1 MDGKKHLVV
10 PVVMMVEGVHS
21 GSLGPM
27 LHTAEELAKWT
38 EAWNGIPVTISHPTA
53 EGINVSANS
62 PEVLDSSSVGRIFN
76 TYYKDG
82 LRAEAWIDYEKI
94 SAKSEDALTSIEK
107 MAPLEISVGVFS
119 DSDDTEGEWNGETYE
134 SIATNYRPDHLAL
147 LPGEQGACSWADGC
161 GIRVNQKGG
170 ADVKD
175 KFKTFQELSQQG
187 LVVSLLFNE
196 MGYREIQQALSA
208 KLQDLNAE
216 GMYHY
221 IEEVF
226 DDYIVY
232 SRWEESGGETLYKQG
247 YTMDDNSNI
256 EFNGNVSEVRK
267 KVEYVTNK
275 MRRTKQVNNKNE
287 GGKMSNSKP
296 LCPEAKVDALI
307 ANKQTHWQQLDRE
320 WLLEQDEG
328 TIAKMSPMVPDVVE
342 LTTEE
347 IQANKE
353 AVINDY
359 KASKKTIEDYTA
371 DMPEEMK
378 AEVEGGVKLYIEHR
392 AALVKSIMDNTADGI
407 WEEDALKAMDDKTLE
422 KVSKSIKQPADY
434 SGMGAGGGQ
443 TPSGE
448 QVEIPVE
455 YQERKEDK

>member
-38 EAWNGIPVTISHPTA
+38 EAWNGIPVTISHPTV

-407 WEEDALKAMDDKTLE
+407 WEEEALKAMDDKTLE